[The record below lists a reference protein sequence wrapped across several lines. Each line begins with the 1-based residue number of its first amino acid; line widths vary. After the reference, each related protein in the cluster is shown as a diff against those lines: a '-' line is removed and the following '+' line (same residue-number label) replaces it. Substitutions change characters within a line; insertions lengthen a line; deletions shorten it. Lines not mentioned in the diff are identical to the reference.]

1 MTHVVTEAD
10 RTIIRLLQQDARMSY
25 AEVSRATRIPEST
38 VRRRMERLQQQGIIE
53 FAMIA
58 DPARLGFEVR
68 AMIGLTIDQ
77 RRLQEIA
84 ATLRGLSEVTFAA
97 FLTGTFDIVMHIVV
111 GSQESLVSFLTER
124 LAVIP
129 GVRSAETLLMPY
141 IIKPATT
148 WVLPG
153 ATEGTTSHLG
163 SRNAQMDEATSSLPP
178 RSRTR
183 RGASR

>member
-1 MTHVVTEAD
+1 MTHVVTETD

-38 VRRRMERLQQQGIIE
+38 VRRRMERLQQQGVIE
-53 FAMIA
+53 FAMVA
-58 DPARLGFEVR
+58 DPARLGFEIR
-68 AMIGLTIDQ
+68 AMVGLSIDQ

-111 GSQESLVSFLTER
+111 PSQQSLVTFLTER

-148 WVLPG
+148 WMLPG
-153 ATEGTTSHLG
+153 ATAGTTSGPG
-163 SRNAQMDEATSSLPP
+163 SKTEETDEATSSLPHRD
-178 RSRTR
+178 RSRR
-183 RGASR
+183 SASR